1 MASPIA
7 EQQTSRTARSIW
19 LDKPMKKSSTGG
31 RAASLT
37 SAGPSAE
44 DGNAVVS
51 PASCAALSQIP
62 SRTSSAAGSRP
73 PSTAAVAFQQ
83 ASEAYHEALME
94 KRLELVQQMQA
105 ALTDTSTVAC
115 QSIAAYSHCLE
126 GVLTD
131 IAFEVFEEGQWSQ
144 GRLET
149 QVSDSEVVLPLY
161 EPAPQGMDIFGQVIP
176 HAPTERVRC
185 MHCETEVAAAR
196 FAAHLDKC
204 LSGGRNGRRAGR
216 ARS

>member
-37 SAGPSAE
+37 SAGPSAD

-126 GVLTD
+126 GQL
-131 IAFEVFEEGQWSQ
+131 
-144 GRLET
+144 
-149 QVSDSEVVLPLY
+149 
-161 EPAPQGMDIFGQVIP
+161 P
-176 HAPTERVRC
+176 HAFVHSCYCWMLSIVTASVRSL
-185 MHCETEVAAAR
+185 TP
-196 FAAHLDKC
+196 
-204 LSGGRNGRRAGR
+204 RRPHF
-216 ARS
+216 SYLCC